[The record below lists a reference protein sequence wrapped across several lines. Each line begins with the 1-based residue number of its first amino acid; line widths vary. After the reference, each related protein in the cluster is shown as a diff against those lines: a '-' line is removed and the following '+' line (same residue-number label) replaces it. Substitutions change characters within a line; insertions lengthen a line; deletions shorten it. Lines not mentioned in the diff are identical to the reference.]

1 MSAKY
6 LLHCE
11 GVECIAVVVLSAA
24 FAFCAVAAGGRLGPL
39 VLASA
44 GCVSIPKTRTT
55 ETMILFMATFL
66 VGPSVA

>member
-6 LLHCE
+6 FLHGE
-11 GVECIAVVVLSAA
+11 GAECMAVVLSAA
-24 FAFCAVAAGGRLGPL
+24 FVFCEVVADGRLDPL

>member
-1 MSAKY
+1 
-6 LLHCE
+6 
-11 GVECIAVVVLSAA
+11 
-24 FAFCAVAAGGRLGPL
+24 